1 MSDTIHEPQLLLNTS
16 ERTEHDAA
24 HAALERELARP
35 LPLAL
40 ALLSGPI
47 IASMVSRTAMQW
59 VDFVMVATLGTEA
72 QAAIVPAG
80 ITLFVVIA
88 FGMGVMAAVNT
99 LVAQHFGRGTAEG
112 RAACAVAT
120 WQGLWVSLG
129 LAALSLPLW
138 FVLPWVFTAAGHE
151 PAVAQ
156 LESSYV
162 QIGLLGIFPTVASV
176 AVANF
181 FNGIHRPMIGLWAT
195 VAANAFNVVA
205 NFALIFGMWGFPELG
220 MDGAAYATM
229 LAAWLNLLVLA
240 TWWLRASLRQAF
252 GLLRHIRPN
261 RAMLKQVLKIG
272 LPSGLQFTADIATF
286 AVFTVWVVGRLGT
299 IELAAHNVA
308 LKFLELSLIPCVGMA
323 VAVSA
328 AAGRSI
334 GQGRLDRAHRFA
346 HWGMGLSAVFLTVMV
361 GVFLLGG
368 RALVPW
374 LSEDPQVTHRAMQ
387 LVLILCVCH
396 YFDCAQIM
404 YGSALRGAGDT
415 VVPAIATAVTAVTLM
430 LGGGYLLVE
439 LWPAGGA
446 RGPWLGLFA
455 YVAVLATYLFV
466 RFQRGGWKR
475 IQLIHD

>member
-1 MSDTIHEPQLLLNTS
+1 MSDTTHEPDIAH
-16 ERTEHDAA
+16 RTEPDADPDLA
-24 HAALERELARP
+24 RELARS
-35 LPLAL
+35 LPWTL

-112 RAACAVAT
+112 RVACAVAT
-120 WQGLWVSLG
+120 WQGLWVSL
-129 LAALSLPLW
+129 AVAIVALPLW
-138 FVLPWVFTAAGHE
+138 FLAPWIFTSAGHE
-151 PAVAQ
+151 PAVAA

-162 QIGLLGIFPTVASV
+162 QIGLLGVFPTVASV

-220 MDGAAYATM
+220 MDGAAWATM
-229 LAAWLNLLVLA
+229 LAAWVNVAVLA
-240 TWWLRASLRQAF
+240 AWWLRPSLRRSF
-252 GLLRHIRPN
+252 ELLRHVAPN
-261 RAMLKQVLKIG
+261 RAMLGKLLKIG
-272 LPSGLQFTADIATF
+272 LPSGLHFTADIATF
-286 AVFTVWVVGRLGT
+286 AVFTIWVVGRLGT

-308 LKFLELSLIPCVGMA
+308 LKFLELSVIPCVGMA

-328 AAGRSI
+328 AVGRSI
-334 GQGRLDRAHRFA
+334 GQGRGERAYRFA

-368 RALVPW
+368 RTLVPW
-374 LSEDPQVTHRAMQ
+374 LSEDPEVTHRAMQ

-396 YFDCAQIM
+396 YFDCAQIV
-404 YGSALRGAGDT
+404 YGSALRGAGDA
-415 VVPAIATAVTAVTLM
+415 VVPAIATAITAVVLM
-430 LGGGYLLVE
+430 LGGGYALVE

-455 YVAVLATYLFV
+455 YVAMLAVFLV
-466 RFQRGGWKR
+466 IRFERGGWER
-475 IQLIHD
+475 IDLVRDA